1 MAMKLMQL
9 SIRSAT
15 LLLGLCLTVCAA
27 AKSSDEPSSSS
38 KRQKSVVI
46 LYENDVHCAIDGYA
60 KLAGLR
66 DAIVAADTACVGI
79 VSSGDF
85 LNGALP
91 GTISSGQYI
100 VDLMC
105 RVGYDAIAPGNHEFD
120 FGVPRM
126 TALLPQIGAPVV
138 CTNLFK
144 EDDQRPLYPGGVIKS
159 YGEKRVGYVGVCT
172 PASMVDE
179 AYAFFDENG
188 RKRYDLR
195 PDDIVTLVQH
205 AVDSMRRAG
214 ADYVVVL
221 SHLGEVNFNGFIDSH
236 ALIGKLSDV
245 DALLDGHTHSVVPC
259 DRVQDRN
266 KHEIPVT
273 QTGTQFAHIGKLL
286 ISADG
291 RISTSLIPIKDIPY
305 SSPQVTATADS
316 IKRLISA
323 ITDEVIG
330 QNDFEL
336 VAADSLGDWLVRKG
350 ETNLGDLCADAFRE
364 RCSADIGLVNGG
376 GIRNNIAPGTITF
389 GDAVN
394 ALPYC
399 DLMCKIEVSGEMLL
413 NMLKKCTERYPQK
426 DGSFPQVSG
435 LKFTL
440 HTSPHAVTDVQ
451 VLNRTTS
458 QYEPLRPDGSY
469 TVAVSDYYKS
479 GFGGTLKNAASI
491 EQTTEVTYTV
501 LSEYIKNTLKG
512 DVSAYR
518 APQGRIVIED

>member
-1 MAMKLMQL
+1 MTLMQL
-9 SIRSAT
+9 NRRSAT
-15 LLLGLCLTVCAA
+15 LLLGVSLTVCAA
-27 AKSSDEPSSSS
+27 AKNPDGPSSSS

-66 DAIVAADTACVGI
+66 DAIVAADTACVGV

-100 VDLMC
+100 VDLMR
-105 RVGYDAIAPGNHEFD
+105 RVGYDAVAPGNHEFD

-126 TALLPQIGAPVV
+126 AALLPQIGAPVV

-188 RKRYDLR
+188 RKRYDMR

-205 AVDSMRRAG
+205 AVDSVRRAG

-236 ALIGKLSDV
+236 TLIGKLSGV
-245 DALLDGHTHSVVPC
+245 DAVLDGHTHSVVPC

-266 KHEIPVT
+266 QRPIPVT

-316 IKRLISA
+316 IKRLMNA
-323 ITDEVIG
+323 IIGEVIG

-350 ETNLGDLCADAFRE
+350 ETNLGDLCADAFRK
-364 RCSADIGLVNGG
+364 RCGADIGLVNGG

-413 NMLKKCTERYPQK
+413 NMLIKCTERYPQA

-435 LKFTL
+435 LKFIL

-458 QYEPLRPDGSY
+458 QYEPLLPDRRY
-469 TVAVSDYYKS
+469 TVGVSDYYKS

-491 EQTTEVTYTV
+491 EQTTEVTYNV
-501 LSEYIKNTLKG
+501 LSQYIKNTLRG

>member
-1 MAMKLMQL
+1 MKLMQL
-9 SIRSAT
+9 SRRSAT
-15 LLLGLCLTVCAA
+15 LLLGVSLTVCAA
-27 AKSSDEPSSSS
+27 AKSPDGPSSSS

-46 LYENDVHCAIDGYA
+46 LYENDVHCDIDGYA

-66 DAIVAADTACVGI
+66 DAIVAADTACVGV

-100 VDLMC
+100 VDLMR
-105 RVGYDAIAPGNHEFD
+105 RVGYDAVAPGNHEFD
-120 FGVPRM
+120 FGMTRM

-138 CTNLFK
+138 CINLFK
-144 EDDQRPLYPGGVIKS
+144 EDDQRPLYPGGVLKT

-205 AVDSMRRAG
+205 AVDSVRRAG

-236 ALIGKLSDV
+236 TLVSKLSGV

-266 KHEIPVT
+266 QRPVPVT
-273 QTGTQFAHIGKLL
+273 QTGTQFAYIGKLL

-305 SSPQVTATADS
+305 TRPQVTATTDS
-316 IKRLISA
+316 IKRLMSA

-330 QNDFEL
+330 YNDFML
-336 VAADSLGDWLVRKG
+336 TAADSRGDWLVRKG

-376 GIRNNIAPGTITF
+376 GIRNNIAAGTITF

-399 DLMCKIEVSGEMLL
+399 DLMCKIEVSGETIL
-413 NMLKKCTERYPQK
+413 NMLKKCTERYPQT

-440 HTSPHAVTDVQ
+440 HTSSHAVTDVQ
-451 VLNRTTS
+451 VMNRATA
-458 QYEPLRPDGSY
+458 QYEPLRPDGNY

-479 GFGGTLKNAASI
+479 GFCGALKNAASI

-501 LSEYIKNTLKG
+501 LSQYIKNTLKG

-518 APQGRIVIED
+518 TPQGRIIIEE

>member
-1 MAMKLMQL
+1 MTLMQL
-9 SIRSAT
+9 NRRSAT
-15 LLLGLCLTVCAA
+15 LLLGVSLTVCAA
-27 AKSSDEPSSSS
+27 AKNPDGPSSSS

-66 DAIVAADTACVGI
+66 DAIVAADTACVGV

-100 VDLMC
+100 VDLMR
-105 RVGYDAIAPGNHEFD
+105 RVGYDAVAPGNHEFD
-120 FGVPRM
+120 FGMARM

-188 RKRYDLR
+188 RKRYDMR

-205 AVDSMRRAG
+205 AVDSVRRAG

-236 ALIGKLSDV
+236 TLIGKLSGV
-245 DALLDGHTHSVVPC
+245 DAVLDGHTHSVVPC

-266 KHEIPVT
+266 QRPIPVT

-316 IKRLISA
+316 IKRLMNA
-323 ITDEVIG
+323 IIGEVIG

-413 NMLKKCTERYPQK
+413 NMLIKCTERYPQA

-435 LKFTL
+435 LKFIL

-458 QYEPLRPDGSY
+458 QYEPLLPDRRY
-469 TVAVSDYYKS
+469 TVGVSDYYKS

-491 EQTTEVTYTV
+491 EQTTEVTYNV
-501 LSEYIKNTLKG
+501 LSQYIKNTLRG

>member
-1 MAMKLMQL
+1 MTMMQFGE
-9 SIRSAT
+9 RSTA
-15 LLLGLCLTVCAA
+15 LLLGVCLTVCAA
-27 AKSSDEPSSSS
+27 AKSPDGPSSSS
-38 KRQKSVVI
+38 KRQKTVVI

-66 DAIVAADTACVGI
+66 DAIVAADTACVGV

-91 GTISSGQYI
+91 GTISTGQYI
-100 VDLMC
+100 VDLMR
-105 RVGYDAIAPGNHEFD
+105 RVGYDAVTPGNHEFD
-120 FGVPRM
+120 FGMARM

-138 CTNLFK
+138 CANLYK
-144 EDDQRPLYPGGVIKS
+144 EGALQPFYPACVLKT

-205 AVDSMRRAG
+205 AVDSVRQAG

-221 SHLGEVNFNGFIDSH
+221 SHLGEVNFDGFIDSH
-236 ALIGKLSDV
+236 ALVGKLSGI
-245 DALLDGHTHSVVPC
+245 DAVLDGHTHSVVPC

-266 KHEIPVT
+266 QRPVPVT

-316 IKRLISA
+316 IKRQIRA
-323 ITDEVIG
+323 ITGEVIG

-350 ETNLGDLCADAFRE
+350 ETNLGDLCADAVRE
-364 RCSADIGLVNGG
+364 HCGADIGLVNGG
-376 GIRNNIAPGTITF
+376 GIRNNIPAGTITF
-389 GDAVN
+389 GDVVN
-394 ALPYC
+394 ALPYD

-413 NMLKKCTERYPQK
+413 NMLIKCTERYPQK

-435 LKFTL
+435 MRFTL
-440 HTSPHAVTDVQ
+440 HAGSHAVTDVQ
-451 VLNRTTS
+451 VMNRTTA
-458 QYEPLRPDGSY
+458 QYEPLQPGCNY
-469 TVAVSDYYKS
+469 TVGVSDYYKS
-479 GFGGTLKNAASI
+479 GFGGTLKNAALI
-491 EQTTEVTYTV
+491 EQTTEVTYNV
-501 LSEYIKNTLKG
+501 LSQYIKNTLKG

-518 APQGRIVIED
+518 APQGRIIIED

>member
-1 MAMKLMQL
+1 MQL
-9 SIRSAT
+9 SRRSAT
-15 LLLGLCLTVCAA
+15 LLLGVSLTVCTA
-27 AKSSDEPSSSS
+27 AKSPDGPSSSS

-60 KLAGLR
+60 RLAGLR
-66 DAIVAADTACVGI
+66 DAIVAADTACVGV

-91 GTISSGQYI
+91 GTIYTGQYI
-100 VDLMC
+100 VDLMR
-105 RVGYDAIAPGNHEFD
+105 RVGYDAVTPGNHEFD

-126 TALLPQIGAPVV
+126 AALLPQIGSPVV

-144 EDDQRPLYPGGVIKS
+144 EDEQRSLYPGGVIKS

-188 RKRYDLR
+188 RKRYDMR

-205 AVDSMRRAG
+205 AVDSMRQAG

-221 SHLGEVNFNGFIDSH
+221 SHLGELNFDGFIDSH
-236 ALIGKLSDV
+236 ALVSKLSGI
-245 DALLDGHTHSVVPC
+245 DAVLDGHTHSVVPC

-266 KHEIPVT
+266 QRPVPVT

-316 IKRLISA
+316 IKRLMSA
-323 ITDEVIG
+323 ITGEVIG

-336 VAADSLGDWLVRKG
+336 VAADSRGDWLVRKG

-364 RCSADIGLVNGG
+364 HCGADIGLVNGG
-376 GIRNNIAPGTITF
+376 GIRNNIPPGTTTF

-413 NMLKKCTERYPQK
+413 NMLKKCTERYPQE
-426 DGSFPQVSG
+426 DGSFPQVAG
-435 LKFTL
+435 MKFTL
-440 HTSPHAVTDVQ
+440 RASDHNITDVQ
-451 VLNRTTS
+451 VMNRATG
-458 QYEPLRPDGSY
+458 QYEPLRPERSY
-469 TVAVSDYYKS
+469 TVAVSDYYKT
-479 GFGGTLKNAASI
+479 GFCGTLKGATVV
-491 EQTTEVTYTV
+491 ERTTDITYTV
-501 LSEYIKNTLKG
+501 LSQYIKNTLKG

-518 APQGRIVIED
+518 TPQGRIAIED

>member
-1 MAMKLMQL
+1 MTLMQL
-9 SIRSAT
+9 NRRSAT
-15 LLLGLCLTVCAA
+15 LLLGVSLTVCAA
-27 AKSSDEPSSSS
+27 AKNPDGPSSSS

-66 DAIVAADTACVGI
+66 DAIVAADTACVGV

-100 VDLMC
+100 VDLMR
-105 RVGYDAIAPGNHEFD
+105 RVGYDAVAVGNHEFD
-120 FGVPRM
+120 FGITRM
-126 TALLPQIGAPVV
+126 TALLPQIGSPVV
-138 CTNLFK
+138 CTNLFQ

-188 RKRYDLR
+188 RKRYDMR

-205 AVDSMRRAG
+205 AVDSVRRAG

-236 ALIGKLSDV
+236 TLIGKLSGV
-245 DALLDGHTHSVVPC
+245 DAVLDGHTHSVVPC

-266 KHEIPVT
+266 QRPIPVT

-316 IKRLISA
+316 IKRLMNA
-323 ITDEVIG
+323 IIGEVIG

-350 ETNLGDLCADAFRE
+350 ETNLGDLCADAFRK
-364 RCSADIGLVNGG
+364 RCGADIGLVNGG

-413 NMLKKCTERYPQK
+413 NMLIKCTERYPQA

-435 LKFTL
+435 LKFIL

-458 QYEPLRPDGSY
+458 QYEPLLPDRRY
-469 TVAVSDYYKS
+469 TVGVSDYYKS

-491 EQTTEVTYTV
+491 EQTTEVTYNV
-501 LSEYIKNTLKG
+501 LSQYIKNTLRG

>member
-1 MAMKLMQL
+1 MTIIQL
-9 SIRSAT
+9 SRRSAT
-15 LLLGLCLTVCAA
+15 LLLGVCLTVCAA
-27 AKSSDEPSSSS
+27 AKSPDGPSSSS

-66 DAIVAADTACVGI
+66 DAIAANDTACVGV

-100 VDLMC
+100 VDLMR
-105 RVGYDAIAPGNHEFD
+105 RVGYDAVTPGNHEFD

-126 TALLPQIGAPVV
+126 AALLPQINAPVV

-179 AYAFFDENG
+179 SYAFFDENG
-188 RKRYDLR
+188 RKHYDLR

-205 AVDSMRRAG
+205 AVDSVRLAG

-221 SHLGEVNFNGFIDSH
+221 SHLGEVNFSGFIDSH
-236 ALIGKLSDV
+236 ALVGKLSGI
-245 DALLDGHTHSVVPC
+245 DAVLDGHTHSVVPC

-266 KHEIPVT
+266 QRPVPVT

-316 IKRLISA
+316 IKRLMNA
-323 ITDEVIG
+323 ITGEVIG
-330 QNDFEL
+330 KSDFEL

-376 GIRNNIAPGTITF
+376 GIRNNIPPGTITF

-413 NMLKKCTERYPQK
+413 NMLKKCTERYPQP
-426 DGSFPQVSG
+426 DGSFPQVAG

-458 QYEPLRPDGSY
+458 QYEPLQPDRRY

-479 GFGGTLKNAASI
+479 GFCGTLKNAASI
-491 EQTTEVTYTV
+491 EQTTEVTYNV
-501 LSEYIKNTLKG
+501 LSEYIKNTLGG

-518 APQGRIVIED
+518 APQGRIVIEE

>member
-1 MAMKLMQL
+1 MKLMQL
-9 SIRSAT
+9 SRRSAT
-15 LLLGLCLTVCAA
+15 LLLGVSLTVCAA
-27 AKSSDEPSSSS
+27 AKSPDGPSSSS

-66 DAIVAADTACVGI
+66 DAIVAADTACVGV

-100 VDLMC
+100 VDLMR
-105 RVGYDAIAPGNHEFD
+105 RVGYDAVTPGNHEFD

-126 TALLPQIGAPVV
+126 RALLPQIGAPVV

-172 PASMVDE
+172 PASIVDE

-205 AVDSMRRAG
+205 AVDSVRQAG

-221 SHLGEVNFNGFIDSH
+221 SHLGEVNFDGFIDSH
-236 ALIGKLSDV
+236 TLIGKLSGV
-245 DALLDGHTHSVVPC
+245 DAVLDGHTHSVVPC
-259 DRVQDRN
+259 DMVQDRN

-273 QTGTQFAHIGKLL
+273 QTGTQFAYIGKLL

-316 IKRLISA
+316 IKRLMSA
-323 ITDEVIG
+323 ITGEVIG
-330 QNDFEL
+330 KNDFEL

-350 ETNLGDLCADAFRE
+350 ETNLGDLCADAFRK
-364 RCSADIGLVNGG
+364 RCNADIGLVNGG

-413 NMLKKCTERYPQK
+413 NMLKKCTERYPQA

-451 VLNRTTS
+451 VLNRATA
-458 QYEPLRPDGSY
+458 QYEPLLPDRRY
-469 TVAVSDYYKS
+469 TVAVSDYYKT
-479 GFGGTLKNAASI
+479 GFCGALKNAASI
-491 EQTTEVTYTV
+491 EQTTEVTYNV
-501 LSEYIKNTLKG
+501 LSEHIKNTLKG

-518 APQGRIVIED
+518 APQGRIIIEE

>member
-1 MAMKLMQL
+1 MTIMQL
-9 SIRSAT
+9 GERSAA
-15 LLLGLCLTVCAA
+15 LLFGVCFAFYAA
-27 AKSSDEPSSSS
+27 AKSNGKAESPHNA
-38 KRQKSVVI
+38 QKSIVI

-60 KLAGLR
+60 RLAGLR
-66 DAIVAADTACVGI
+66 DAIAASDTAWVA
-79 VSSGDF
+79 VTSSGDF

-91 GTISSGQYI
+91 GAISSGQYI
-100 VDLMC
+100 VDIM
-105 RVGYDAIAPGNHEFD
+105 RQVGYDAVTVGNHEFD
-120 FGVPRM
+120 FGMTRM
-126 TALLPQIGAPVV
+126 TALLPQIGAPVT
-138 CTNLFK
+138 CTNLFR

-188 RKRYDLR
+188 RKCHDLR

-205 AVDSMRRAG
+205 AVDSVRLAG
-214 ADYVVVL
+214 ANYVVVL
-221 SHLGEVNFNGFIDSH
+221 SHLGEMNFDGFIDSH
-236 ALIGKLSDV
+236 TLISKLSGV
-245 DALLDGHTHSVVPC
+245 DAMLDGHTHSVVPC

-266 KHEIPVT
+266 QHPVPVT
-273 QTGTQFAHIGKLL
+273 QTGTQFAYIGKLV

-291 RISTSLIPIKDIPY
+291 RISTSLIPVKDIPY
-305 SSPQVTATADS
+305 SSPQVTATTDS
-316 IKRLISA
+316 IKRLMSA

-330 QNDFEL
+330 YNDFML
-336 VAADSLGDWLVRKG
+336 TAADSRGDWLVRKG

-376 GIRNNIAPGTITF
+376 GIRNNIAVGTITF

-413 NMLKKCTERYPQK
+413 NMLKKCTERYPQT

-440 HTSPHAVTDVQ
+440 HTSSHAVTDVQ
-451 VLNRTTS
+451 VMNRATA
-458 QYEPLRPDGSY
+458 QYEPLRPDGNY

-479 GFGGTLKNAASI
+479 GFCGALKKAASI

-501 LSEYIKNTLKG
+501 LSQYIKNTLKG

-518 APQGRIVIED
+518 TPQGRIIIEE

>member
-1 MAMKLMQL
+1 MQL
-9 SIRSAT
+9 SRRSAT
-15 LLLGLCLTVCAA
+15 LLLGVSLTVCAA
-27 AKSSDEPSSSS
+27 AKSPDGRSSSS
-38 KRQKSVVI
+38 KRQKTVVI

-66 DAIVAADTACVGI
+66 DAIVAADTACVGV

-100 VDLMC
+100 VDLMR
-105 RVGYDAIAPGNHEFD
+105 RVGYDAVTPGNHEFD

-138 CTNLFK
+138 CTNLFR

-179 AYAFFDENG
+179 AYAFFDETG

-195 PDDIVTLVQH
+195 SDDVVTLVQH
-205 AVDSMRRAG
+205 TVDSVRRAG

-221 SHLGEVNFNGFIDSH
+221 SHLGEAEYGGFIDSH
-236 ALIGKLSDV
+236 TLVKSITGV
-245 DALLDGHTHSVVPC
+245 DAVLDGHTHSTVPC
-259 DRVQDRN
+259 ETVADLN
-266 KHEIPVT
+266 KHEVPVT
-273 QTGTQFAHIGKLL
+273 QTGTQFASVGKLL
-286 ISADG
+286 ITADG
-291 RISTSLIPIKDIPY
+291 RISTSLIPINNIPY
-305 SSPQVTATADS
+305 SSLRVTAAVDS
-316 IKRLISA
+316 IKRLTST
-323 ITDEVIG
+323 ITGEVIG
-330 QNDFEL
+330 RSDFEL
-336 VAADSLGDWLVRKG
+336 TATDSVGDWLVRKE

-364 RCSADIGLVNGG
+364 YFCADIGLVNGG
-376 GIRNNIAPGTITF
+376 GIRNNIPPGTITF

-413 NMLKKCTERYPQK
+413 NMLKKCTERYPQA
-426 DGSFPQVSG
+426 DGSFPQVAG
-435 LKFTL
+435 MRFTL
-440 HTSPHAVTDVQ
+440 HASPHAVTDVQ
-451 VLNRTTS
+451 VLNRTTA
-458 QYEPLRPDGSY
+458 QYEPLRPDGRY

-501 LSEYIKNTLKG
+501 LSQYIKNTLGG

-518 APQGRIVIED
+518 APQGRIVIEE

>member
-1 MAMKLMQL
+1 MTLMQL
-9 SIRSAT
+9 SRRSTT
-15 LLLGLCLTVCAA
+15 LLLGVSLTVCAA
-27 AKSSDEPSSSS
+27 AKSPDGPSSSS

-66 DAIVAADTACVGI
+66 DAIVAADTACVGV

-100 VDLMC
+100 VDLMR
-105 RVGYDAIAPGNHEFD
+105 RVGYDAVAPGNHEFD
-120 FGVPRM
+120 FGMTRM
-126 TALLPQIGAPVV
+126 TALLPQINAPVV
-138 CTNLFK
+138 CANLFK

-179 AYAFFDENG
+179 AYAFYDENG
-188 RKRYDLR
+188 RKCYDLR
-195 PDDIVTLVQH
+195 PDDIVRLVQH
-205 AVDSMRRAG
+205 AVDSVRQAG

-221 SHLGEVNFNGFIDSH
+221 SHLGEVNFDGFIDSH
-236 ALIGKLSDV
+236 ALVGKLSGI
-245 DALLDGHTHSVVPC
+245 DAVLDGHTHSVVPC

-266 KHEIPVT
+266 RRPVPVT

-291 RISTSLIPIKDIPY
+291 SISTSLIPIKDIPY

-316 IKRLISA
+316 IKRLMNA
-323 ITDEVIG
+323 ITGEVIG

-336 VAADSLGDWLVRKG
+336 VVADSLGDWLVRKG

-394 ALPYC
+394 ALPYD

-413 NMLKKCTERYPQK
+413 NMLKKCTERYPQA
-426 DGSFPQVSG
+426 DGSFPQVAG
-435 LKFTL
+435 MRFTL

-451 VLNRTTS
+451 VLNRATA
-458 QYEPLRPDGSY
+458 QYEPLQPDRRY
-469 TVAVSDYYKS
+469 TVAVSDYYKT
-479 GFGGTLKNAASI
+479 GFCGTLKNAASI

-501 LSEYIKNTLKG
+501 LSQYIKNTLGG

-518 APQGRIVIED
+518 APQGRIVIEE